1 MIIKEKS
8 MKQTTDN
15 KDFEE
20 FKKWS
25 EIRAVTTTLILVF
38 WVGKLLLTILKEFTD
53 FEEKAPFLYGK
64 IFAGILLAVFLAL
77 VTLET
82 ICYSKTRKYIKQ
94 IEESEKKENDDE
106 TNDG

>member
-1 MIIKEKS
+1 

-25 EIRAVTTTLILVF
+25 KIRTVARTFIWIC
-38 WVGKLLLTILKEFTD
+38 WVGLFLLAMLKEFTD
-53 FEEKAPFLYGK
+53 FEEKALFLYGK
-64 IFAGILLAVFLAL
+64 IFAGISLAVFFVL

-82 ICYSKTRKYIKQ
+82 ICYNKTRKYIKQ
-94 IEESEKKENDDE
+94 IEESENKENDDE
-106 TNDG
+106 TNER